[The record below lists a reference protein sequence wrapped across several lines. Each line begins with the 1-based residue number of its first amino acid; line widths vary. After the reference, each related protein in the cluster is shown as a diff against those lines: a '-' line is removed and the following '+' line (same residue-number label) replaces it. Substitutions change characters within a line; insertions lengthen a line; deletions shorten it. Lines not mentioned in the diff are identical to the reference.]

1 MLEGYGAC
9 LINKP
14 EMLRD
19 VVLQTRNRIPSND
32 FTVSIKI
39 RIHPDIRSEVL
50 ITLNYFLIL
59 IDSHLYLHLF
69 RSRET
74 IDLCQK
80 VEKAGVSF
88 FTVHGRTK
96 DQRTDPV
103 NYEAIKLIKSSV
115 RVPVI
120 ANGDIFSLADAEKV
134 QQLTS
139 VDGK

>member
-69 RSRET
+69 RS
-74 IDLCQK
+74 I
-80 VEKAGVSF
+80 
-88 FTVHGRTK
+88 
-96 DQRTDPV
+96 
-103 NYEAIKLIKSSV
+103 
-115 RVPVI
+115 
-120 ANGDIFSLADAEKV
+120 
-134 QQLTS
+134 
-139 VDGK
+139 